1 MRCMENVHVKK
12 SKGGRPLQPFKKE
25 IKISVRFNRQEYF
38 ILKEKAIS
46 AGIKPS
52 AYIRQVVIKAKI
64 GSRISAE
71 EMQLLRQLA
80 GMATNINQVARVCHR
95 EGLFEAM
102 QYFETYR
109 KQLDYVIRKLK
120 P

>member
-1 MRCMENVHVKK
+1 MEDVMMKK
-12 SKGGRPLQPFKKE
+12 SKGGRPLQPFKKD

-52 AYIRQVVIKAKI
+52 AYIRQVVIKAKTS
-64 GSRISAE
+64 SRISVE

-80 GMATNINQVARVCHR
+80 GMATNINQVARVCNR

-102 QYFETYR
+102 QYFEMYR
-109 KQLDYVIRKLK
+109 KQLDYIMQKLK
-120 P
+120 T

>member
-1 MRCMENVHVKK
+1 MEDVIMKK
-12 SKGGRPLQPFKKE
+12 SKGGRPVQPVKKD
-25 IKISVRFNRQEYF
+25 IKISVRFSRQEYF

-46 AGIKPS
+46 AGIKPC
-52 AYIRQVVIKAKI
+52 AYIRHVVIKAKI
-64 GSRISAE
+64 SSRITVE

-80 GMATNINQVARVCHR
+80 GMATNINQMAKVCNR

-102 QYFETYR
+102 QYFQQYR
-109 KQLDYVIRKLK
+109 KQLDYVMQKLK

>member
-1 MRCMENVHVKK
+1 MENVFVKK
-12 SKGGRPLQPFKKE
+12 SKGGRPLQLLKKD

-38 ILKEKAIS
+38 ILKEKANS

-52 AYIRQVVIKAKI
+52 AYIRQVIIKAKI
-64 GSRISAE
+64 SCKISVE
-71 EMQLLRQLA
+71 EMQLFRQLA

-102 QYFETYR
+102 QYFEQYR
-109 KQLDYVIRKLK
+109 KQLDGVMQKLK

>member
-1 MRCMENVHVKK
+1 MEDVPVKK
-12 SKGGRPLQPFKKE
+12 SKGGRPLQSLKKD

-52 AYIRQVVIKAKI
+52 AYIRQVVIKTKI
-64 GSRISAE
+64 TSRISIE
-71 EMQLLRQLA
+71 EMQLFRQLA
-80 GMATNINQVARVCHR
+80 GMAVNINQVARVCHR

-102 QYFETYR
+102 QYFELYR
-109 KQLDYVIRKLK
+109 KQLDGVMQKLK